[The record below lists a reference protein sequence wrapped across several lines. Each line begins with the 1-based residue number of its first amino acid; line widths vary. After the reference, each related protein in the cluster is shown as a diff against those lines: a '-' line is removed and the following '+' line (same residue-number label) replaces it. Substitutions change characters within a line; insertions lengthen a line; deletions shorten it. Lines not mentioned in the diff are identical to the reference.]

1 MRWRVSRKRWKCTAC
16 IMSKWAMVFLS
27 SFESVVSKLEKRS
40 KNRASKKFVFDTRAT
55 AKERITRI
63 SSNNYNF
70 LIFLS
75 FAFGK
80 DEVGGSNP
88 PSSSKKHRKL
98 RFSVLFCCK
107 NVERRVGQN
116 AGQLP
121 DPHPDPHAEIRGKR
135 EKGAE
140 RKFGNLSDGFCYF

>member
-1 MRWRVSRKRWKCTAC
+1 MPQSLVAQCFANVS
-16 IMSKWAMVFLS
+16 FLS
-27 SFESVVSKLEKRS
+27 TH
-40 KNRASKKFVFDTRAT
+40 D
-55 AKERITRI
+55 
-63 SSNNYNF
+63 
-70 LIFLS
+70 
-75 FAFGK
+75 
-80 DEVGGSNP
+80 
-88 PSSSKKHRKL
+88 KKHRKL

-121 DPHPDPHAEIRGKR
+121 DPHPDPHAEIRGKS

>member
-1 MRWRVSRKRWKCTAC
+1 M
-16 IMSKWAMVFLS
+16 
-27 SFESVVSKLEKRS
+27 SVVLQKNCEYFLLEICKPLQC
-40 KNRASKKFVFDTRAT
+40 KAPE
-55 AKERITRI
+55 AKI
-63 SSNNYNF
+63 SG
-70 LIFLS
+70 L
-75 FAFGK
+75 K
-80 DEVGGSNP
+80 P
-88 PSSSKKHRKL
+88 PDKKHRKL

-121 DPHPDPHAEIRGKR
+121 DPHPDPHAEIRGKS